1 MATDDTR
8 AREREMDERPAASG
22 YFWSFWFTVRKRNW
36 RVLVSTEYSLLSVRS
51 DNTFR
56 VHSLPS
62 SRQHNVRFSMSLS
75 VCYILRRWF
84 LFLSP
89 AWLVLHIFL
98 DFCGRR
104 HSTICP
110 NSWCELN
117 SKTSELCFGSFL
129 LGYVAQPS
137 RSSFQSVWLLSQLRW
152 MQQVARECQDRHHSC
167 LRLNGLGD
175 SLASSHSFVRKSW
188 KKTHGG

>member
-1 MATDDTR
+1 MLSTLR
-8 AREREMDERPAASG
+8 AIGQHVQS
-22 YFWSFWFTVRKRNW
+22 SFT
-36 RVLVSTEYSLLSVRS
+36 S
-51 DNTFR
+51 
-56 VHSLPS
+56 
-62 SRQHNVRFSMSLS
+62 
-75 VCYILRRWF
+75 
-84 LFLSP
+84 FLSP
-89 AWLVLHIFL
+89 AQCSFFDELIRLLYTPPLIFVSL
-98 DFCGRR
+98 SCLTSTTHLFGFLRKTAQ
-104 HSTICP
+104 STICP